1 MDSCNISEPFQYSTE
16 ALSGDPLVQDTR
28 QEIRRIV
35 QEVAALSHSRVSA
48 RRFWGRFL
56 TLVSTSIGA
65 TGSIVWQRHPA
76 QWQVIEHIGAVS
88 TRVKQ
93 GAEFAAEKES
103 TLNCHQR
110 MLIEVGNA
118 GGPVIVP
125 PGAGWESTE
134 PGNPTDQLAAV
145 LPVPVDPDE
154 PTQWMLEFFIPP
166 GGGPAAQRGYLRF
179 LAQMADLAGDFVRS
193 DRLRELRRQV
203 EFQDRFHLLLN
214 QLYQQDDK
222 RLVYQ
227 GLVDGLVTL
236 LRAERI
242 SLATCEAGTCR
253 LLAVSGVDQLDQRA
267 AAVRVLA
274 HIAAEGD
281 PRRTWTAA
289 EASAEE
295 KAERETSHQLLG
307 PESQG
312 TDREGEPLEVLELRG
327 VAVLDESGQY
337 RLVVEDRQG
346 MRPEPEL
353 DANWEFHARQLGRIL
368 CERPSVWPFGFG
380 TPKQRIQTTWLRR
393 AAVPLGV
400 LTVLTITALL
410 PFPLTVAVEGRLTPL
425 TFTTHYAPRD
435 GIITE
440 ILVQHGEPVTE
451 GTPLIRMVDASLE
464 HNLANL
470 TGRQAVLEQRYQE
483 LMRQKN
489 RQSRQGNVQNGDVE
503 TLLQQIRICEEEM
516 QTVRA
521 ELQIARE
528 SHDALLIRSQSAG
541 IVDAWQ
547 VEQRLSDRPVQRG
560 LPLIRVV
567 PQQDYWSIEA
577 DIPQNRLDHV
587 IAAQLASSDLRARV
601 SVPSFPSLKFEAE
614 LREIGPAVR
623 PAGSI
628 ETVGKAT
635 FQVDPQELPLRQWGA
650 PVKLAIPCGSRPLVY
665 IFCQDLIRMIQGTM
679 KLYW

>member
-16 ALSGDPLVQDTR
+16 ALRGDPLVHDTR

-35 QEVAALSHSRVSA
+35 QEVAALSRSRISSK
-48 RRFWGRFL
+48 RYWGRFL

-76 QWQVIEHIGAVS
+76 QWQAIEHVGAVS
-88 TRVKQ
+88 TSVRQ

-118 GGPVIVP
+118 GGPVVVP
-125 PGAGWESTE
+125 PGASWESTE
-134 PGNPTDQLAAV
+134 PGNPTDQLAAL

-154 PTQWMLEFFIPP
+154 PTQWMVEFFIPP

-193 DRLRELRRQV
+193 DRLRDLRRQV

-214 QLYQQDDK
+214 QLYHQDDK

-227 GLVDGLVTL
+227 GLVDGLATL

-242 SLATCEAGTCR
+242 SLATCTAGTCR
-253 LLAVSGVDQLDQRA
+253 LLAVSGVDQLDRRA
-267 AAVRVLA
+267 VAVQALTQ
-274 HIAAEGD
+274 IAAEGD
-281 PRRTWTAA
+281 PRKTWTAA
-289 EASAEE
+289 ETSDWEE
-295 KAERETSHQLLG
+295 KDNETSQ
-307 PESQG
+307 ESQE
-312 TDREGEPLEVLELRG
+312 TRPQETANEGEPLEVLELRG
-327 VAVLDESGQY
+327 VAVLDESGRY

-368 CERPSVWPFGFG
+368 CERPGAWPFGLG
-380 TPKQRIQTTWLRR
+380 TPEHRMEKSLLRR

-400 LTVLTITALL
+400 LAALTITALL

-425 TFTTHYAPRD
+425 KFTTHYAPRD
-435 GIITE
+435 GIIAE
-440 ILVQHGEPVTE
+440 ILVQHGDPVTV

-464 HNLANL
+464 HALANL
-470 TGRQAVLEQRYQE
+470 TGREAVLEQRYQE

-489 RQSRQGNVQNGDVE
+489 RQNRQGNSQNGDVE
-503 TLLQQIRICEEEM
+503 TLLQQIRVCEEEI

-521 ELQIARE
+521 ELQIARD
-528 SHDALLIRSQSAG
+528 SHDALLIRSQSPG
-541 IVDAWQ
+541 VVDAWQ
-547 VEQRLSDRPVQRG
+547 VEQRLSERPVQRG
-560 LPLIRVV
+560 LPLLRVI
-567 PQQDYWSIEA
+567 PQQEYWSIEA

-601 SVPSFPSLKFEAE
+601 SVPSFPSLRLEAA
-614 LREIGPAVR
+614 LREIGPAMR
-623 PAGSI
+623 PAGGL

-635 FQVDPQELPLRQWGA
+635 FQVDPQDLPLQQWGA